1 MNISNTEKGR
11 LFQGKC
17 QQALER
23 ALDRKL
29 LREVSIATRSGAS
42 HRYDLATPE
51 RDVVAE
57 CKCYDWTVS
66 GNVPSAKIVHLREAL
81 QRLRLLPEGVT
92 RYLIIRK
99 SAHLAKP
106 ESLGAYFVRLNRHEL
121 GTVNVLELP
130 EEGGGFDVL
139 HGAPPEDHLI

>member
-17 QQALER
+17 QLALE
-23 ALDRKL
+23 LVLGRKPD
-29 LREVSIATRSGAS
+29 REVSIATPSGAS
-42 HRYDLATPE
+42 HRCDLATPE

-81 QRLRLLPEGVT
+81 QRLRLLPEDVT

-99 SAHLAKP
+99 SPHPVRP
-106 ESLGAYFVRLNRHEL
+106 ESLGAYFVRLNQHEL

-130 EEGGGFDVL
+130 EEGGRLNVL
-139 HGAPPEDHLI
+139 HGAPPEDRRT

>member
-1 MNISNTEKGR
+1 MKISNAEKGR

-17 QQALER
+17 QQALEL
-23 ALDRKL
+23 ALGRKL
-29 LREVSIATRSGAS
+29 EREVSIGTPSGAS
-42 HRYDLATPE
+42 YRCDLATPE
-51 RDVVAE
+51 RDAVAE
-57 CKCYDWTVS
+57 CKCYDWTVG

-99 SAHLAKP
+99 SPHPVRP

-121 GTVNVLELP
+121 GSVSVLELP
-130 EEGGGFDVL
+130 EEGGGFTVL
-139 HGAPPEDHLI
+139 HGAPPEDRRI

>member
-1 MNISNTEKGR
+1 MNISNTEKGW
-11 LFQGKC
+11 LFQGEC
-17 QQALER
+17 QRALE
-23 ALDRKL
+23 LVLGRKL
-29 LREVSIATRSGAS
+29 DREVSISTPSGAS
-42 HRYDLATPE
+42 HRCDLATPE

-99 SAHLAKP
+99 SPHPVRP
-106 ESLGAYFVRLNRHEL
+106 ESLGTYFVRLNRQEL
-121 GTVNVLELP
+121 GTVNVLELS
-130 EEGGGFDVL
+130 EEGGSFDVL
-139 HGAPPEDHLI
+139 HGAAPEDRRT